1 MSTVNLV
8 SQQKER
14 FELYLRDKY
23 SVVDI
28 SGANATEIPLKYLL
42 QNHDIIVL
50 TAQILVNAL
59 TCKSKEEQVNLEDI
73 SLLLFDECHHAH
85 KEHSYNRIM
94 ERYLA
99 LKKQPRN
106 QGSLPQVT
114 DTSYCSSWR
123 FWKHRGKSALR
134 RRVIRPKWATNF
146 SFSFFRFEQKKKER
160 KFKVLPT
167 FQKPYSKCFDRREWI
182 GFIPF
187 YYHKAK
193 LTIRNLLAS
202 RSKI

>member
-1 MSTVNLV
+1 MNLV

-59 TCKSKEEQVNLEDI
+59 TCKSKEEQVNLDDI

-123 FWKHRGKSALR
+123 F
-134 RRVIRPKWATNF
+134 
-146 SFSFFRFEQKKKER
+146 
-160 KFKVLPT
+160 
-167 FQKPYSKCFDRREWI
+167 
-182 GFIPF
+182 
-187 YYHKAK
+187 
-193 LTIRNLLAS
+193 
-202 RSKI
+202 